1 MARVL
6 LLLPTATYRASDFL
20 DASRALD
27 AEVVVASERRQAMSG
42 TMGDRAL
49 VVDLRRPE
57 AAAEA
62 IVARAQD
69 KPLDAVVGAD
79 EQGVLV
85 AALAAARLGLA
96 HNPPEAVAATRDKTA
111 MRGPSRPP
119 ACASPSTGL
128 PGPTRTWRSSP
139 ARSVFPAW
147 SRRFRCRRAAA

>member
-57 AAAEA
+57 AAADA
-62 IVARAQD
+62 IVARAQA

-96 HNPPEAVAATRDKTA
+96 HNPP
-111 MRGPSRPP
+111 
-119 ACASPSTGL
+119 
-128 PGPTRTWRSSP
+128 
-139 ARSVFPAW
+139 
-147 SRRFRCRRAAA
+147 

>member
-1 MARVL
+1 MAGRSPVAPAPATYDTHMARVL
-6 LLLPTATYRASDFL
+6 LVLPTATYRASDFL

-96 HNPPEAVAATRDKTA
+96 HNPPEAVAATNPRT
-111 MRGPSRPP
+111 PSSPP
-119 ACASPSTGL
+119 EV
-128 PGPTRTWRSSP
+128 PTRT
-139 ARSVFPAW
+139 FPLTTSGALVPP
-147 SRRFRCRRAAA
+147 